1 MAEFASVMAW
11 LHIMAVV
18 VAVGATVFV
27 VFFLRPKAMAV
38 LEPPQV
44 GALMGAIGLRVR
56 WVAWSAVAIFIVT
69 GLYLAVELRGITSVD
84 ALFDTSFGRT
94 LFVKS
99 LLALLLFAGVFAGT
113 LPLSWLAW
121 ARQRAIPIMR
131 MNIVVATIIVLLAA
145 FMVRSG
151 GIF

>member
-131 MNIVVATIIVLLAA
+131 MNIVVATLIVLLAA

>member
-18 VAVGATVFV
+18 VAVGSTIFV
-27 VFFLRPKAMAV
+27 VAFLRPMAMAI

-44 GALMGAIGLRVR
+44 GALMGPLALRLR
-56 WVAWSAVAIFIVT
+56 WVAWAAVAIFVVT
-69 GLYLAVELRGITSVD
+69 GLYLAVELRGITSLD

-99 LLALLLFAGVFAGT
+99 LLALLLFAGIFAGT

-121 ARQRAIPIMR
+121 ARQRAIPIMK
-131 MNIVVATIIVLLAA
+131 MNIVVATLIVLLAA
-145 FMVRSG
+145 FMVRAG
-151 GIF
+151 GLF

>member
-1 MAEFASVMAW
+1 MAELASVMAW

-18 VAVGATVFV
+18 VAVGATIFV
-27 VFFLRPKAMAV
+27 VVFLRPLALAV
-38 LEPPQV
+38 LEPAQV
-44 GALMGAIGLRVR
+44 GALMGPLAMRLR
-56 WVAWSAVAIFIVT
+56 WVAWAAVAIFIVT

-131 MNIVVATIIVLLAA
+131 MNIVVATLIVLLAT

-151 GIF
+151 GLF

>member
-38 LEPPQV
+38 LEPLQV

>member
-18 VAVGATVFV
+18 VAVGSTIFV
-27 VFFLRPKAMAV
+27 VAFLRPMAMAV

-44 GALMGAIGLRVR
+44 GALMGPLALRLR
-56 WVAWSAVAIFIVT
+56 WVAWAAVAIFVVT
-69 GLYLAVELRGITSVD
+69 GLYLAVELRGITSLD

-99 LLALLLFAGVFAGT
+99 LLALLLFAGIFSGT

-121 ARQRAIPIMR
+121 ARQRAIPIMK
-131 MNIVVATIIVLLAA
+131 MNIVVATLIVLLAA
-145 FMVRSG
+145 FMVRAG
-151 GIF
+151 GLF

>member
-18 VAVGATVFV
+18 VAVGSTIFV
-27 VFFLRPKAMAV
+27 VAFLRPMAMAV

-44 GALMGAIGLRVR
+44 GALMGPLALRLR
-56 WVAWSAVAIFIVT
+56 WVAWAAVAIFVVT
-69 GLYLAVELRGITSVD
+69 GLYLAVELRGITSLD
-84 ALFDTSFGRT
+84 ALFGTSFGRT

-99 LLALLLFAGVFAGT
+99 LLALLLFAGIFAGT

-121 ARQRAIPIMR
+121 ARQRAIPIMK
-131 MNIVVATIIVLLAA
+131 MNIVVATLIVLLAA
-145 FMVRSG
+145 FMVRAG
-151 GIF
+151 GLF

>member
-56 WVAWSAVAIFIVT
+56 WVAWSAIAIFIVT

>member
-18 VAVGATVFV
+18 VAVGSTIFV
-27 VFFLRPKAMAV
+27 VAFLRPMAMAV

-44 GALMGAIGLRVR
+44 GALMGPLALRLR
-56 WVAWSAVAIFIVT
+56 WVAWAAVAIFVVT
-69 GLYLAVELRGITSVD
+69 GLYLAVELRGITSLD

-99 LLALLLFAGVFAGT
+99 LLALLLFAGIFAGT

-121 ARQRAIPIMR
+121 ARQRAIPIMK
-131 MNIVVATIIVLLAA
+131 MNIVVATLIVLLAA
-145 FMVRSG
+145 FMVRAG
-151 GIF
+151 GLF